1 MHSRAGVIDGAFTTP
16 AQFAA
21 MQRRV
26 GVAFGA
32 LTLVGVALTG
42 CGIYRYEQREAWRTQ
57 AEESCLAQKLVTPT
71 AYMSASAPIDGPGAC
86 GISHPFKIA
95 AFGGGEIS
103 LRQPVTL
110 GCPIIPRID
119 GWFDEV
125 VQPAAEL
132 YFGTRVAEVRSG
144 SYSCRGRNNQA
155 GARLSEHS
163 YGNAMD
169 VMSFRLVDGREINI
183 ERGWRGAQDEQEFL
197 REVFVG
203 ACRYFTTVLGPGSDA
218 FHYNHFHIDLA
229 RHDARGER
237 RVCKPLIKF
246 EPRLDASGQRDQT
259 RLPPPPQRSFTP
271 PQRAPE
277 GEEPDEIDED
287 NDPFAV
293 SSHAPA
299 RRGSPASAPAAT
311 ALREVEPAYAS
322 RLSGR
327 GLAAAPLP
335 PSASVGAAAPYRSA
349 PQTSFA
355 SEGPTPPQR
364 PLVLQPQLWAA
375 RPSY

>member
-1 MHSRAGVIDGAFTTP
+1 MR
-16 AQFAA
+16 
-21 MQRRV
+21 RRV
-26 GVAFGA
+26 VVAFSA

-42 CGIYRYEQREAWRTQ
+42 CGIYRHEQREAWRTQ
-57 AEESCLAQKLVTPT
+57 AEEVCLAQKLVTPT
-71 AYMSASAPIDGPGAC
+71 AYMSTAAPIDGPGAC

-144 SYSCRGRNNQA
+144 SYSCRGRNNQR
-155 GARLSEHS
+155 GAKLSEHS

-197 REVFVG
+197 REVFIG
-203 ACRYFTTVLGPGSDA
+203 ACRYFTTVLAPGSDA

-246 EPRLDASGQRDQT
+246 EPRLDASGQPSQT
-259 RLPPPPQRSFTP
+259 RLPPPPRSLGA
-271 PQRAPE
+271 PQSAPE
-277 GEEPDEIDED
+277 SDTGDEIDED
-287 NDPFAV
+287 TDPFAV
-293 SSHAPA
+293 SSHAPGS
-299 RRGSPASAPAAT
+299 RGAPVPAPRVT
-311 ALREVEPAYAS
+311 ALRQVEPVYAS
-322 RLSGR
+322 RSGGR
-327 GLAAAPLP
+327 AMTAAPLAP
-335 PSASVGAAAPYRSA
+335 PAAINAVGAA
-349 PQTSFA
+349 QTRFA
-355 SEGPTPPQR
+355 SVPPTPPQR
-364 PLVLQPQLWAA
+364 PLVLQPQLWTSRSAN
-375 RPSY
+375 

>member
-1 MHSRAGVIDGAFTTP
+1 MR
-16 AQFAA
+16 
-21 MQRRV
+21 RRV
-26 GVAFGA
+26 VVAFSA
-32 LTLVGVALTG
+32 LTLVGLGLTG
-42 CGIYRYEQREAWRTQ
+42 CGMFRYDQREAWRTQ
-57 AEESCLAQKLVTPT
+57 AEESCIAQKLVTPT
-71 AYMSASAPIDGPGAC
+71 AYMSRSSPIDGPGAC

-144 SYSCRGRNNQA
+144 SYACRGRNNQR
-155 GARLSEHS
+155 GAKLSEHS

-169 VMSFRLVDGREINI
+169 VMGFRLVDGREVSV
-183 ERGWRGAQDEQEFL
+183 ERGWRGGQDEQEFL

-229 RHDARGER
+229 RHDPRGER

-246 EPRLDASGQRDQT
+246 EPRLDASGQASQT
-259 RLPPPPQRSFTP
+259 RLPPPVARPQA
-271 PQRAPE
+271 APE
-277 GEEPDEIDED
+277 SDDGDDVDED
-287 NDPFAV
+287 SDPFAV
-293 SSHAPA
+293 SSRAPA
-299 RRGSPASAPAAT
+299 RQGSSRPPVA
-311 ALREVEPAYAS
+311 ALREVEPVYAS

-327 GLAAAPLP
+327 GATAAPP
-335 PSASVGAAAPYRSA
+335 APSGAAAGA
-349 PQTSFA
+349 P
-355 SEGPTPPQR
+355 PTPPQR
-364 PLVLQPQLWAA
+364 PMVLQPQLWSG
-375 RPSY
+375 RPTY